1 MPFKKKY
8 VEKVCFNSY
17 FFIRIWIA
25 ISIISDSIV
34 SNVSRKPYIS
44 IIFDEFNNLHDSLT
58 NVSICY
64 FNVKKKK
71 INKNNIFL
79 LEEET
84 LYSFTHKTLITS
96 SVNLLILNLRGG
108 LNANFT
114 TWQLVYMYF
123 VFTPIQWI
131 QNYDTITVQGYTS
144 DT

>member
-34 SNVSRKPYIS
+34 NDVSRKPDIS
-44 IIFDEFNNLHDSLT
+44 IIFDKFNNLHASLT
-58 NVSICY
+58 NVSICN

-71 INKNNIFL
+71 INKNNFFL
-79 LEEET
+79 LEERH
-84 LYSFTHKTLITS
+84 YKTLITS
-96 SVNLLILNLRGG
+96 SVSLLILNLRGG
-108 LNANFT
+108 FNANFT
-114 TWQLVYMYF
+114 TWQLVYF
-123 VFTPIQWI
+123 VFTFIQWI
-131 QNYDTITVQGYTS
+131 QNYDIITVQGYTS

>member
-1 MPFKKKY
+1 MPFKRNTLKRF
-8 VEKVCFNSY
+8 VLIVI

-34 SNVSRKPYIS
+34 SNVSRKPDIS
-44 IIFDEFNNLHDSLT
+44 IIFDKFINLHESLT
-58 NVSICY
+58 NVSICN

-96 SVNLLILNLRGG
+96 SVSLLILNLHGG

-114 TWQLVYMYF
+114 TWQLVYFYILYLLPYSEF
-123 VFTPIQWI
+123 KFTTW
-131 QNYDTITVQGYTS
+131 
-144 DT
+144 